1 METVRKSDEEFFGI
15 KYDKHD
21 AIVMTFRQTHG
32 VIRDSEKFSFDLIGD
47 NNFTNFLY
55 QYYTTHEI
63 PKTIVTSEEIS
74 DKLSLQKALSDRIGF
89 SVKIIHGDKGKRKE
103 MIELILRNIALI
115 QNKNA
120 EPGLI
125 ELRDILKLPSVPRVI
140 ECFDISNHGD
150 EYAVGSMARFVDA
163 KPDKSGYRKFK
174 IKTISGRDDYA
185 MINEIVGR
193 RYWRLRKENGEFPD
207 LIIIDGGKGQL
218 NAAMSALKDVGVK
231 IPCVSLAKENEE
243 IFVPR
248 QAKSIIIEKNKDSIK
263 ILQHARDETHRF
275 GIAYNRKLRKLN

>member
-1 METVRKSDEEFFGI
+1 MVVSGRILAKGPIVVLDPIIEFSIMEFGKI
-15 KYDKHD
+15 D
-21 AIVMTFRQTHG
+21 V
-32 VIRDSEKFSFDLIGD
+32 
-47 NNFTNFLY
+47 
-55 QYYTTHEI
+55 
-63 PKTIVTSEEIS
+63 
-74 DKLSLQKALSDRIGF
+74 LSPI
-89 SVKIIHGDKGKRKE
+89 
-103 MIELILRNIALI
+103 
-115 QNKNA
+115 
-120 EPGLI
+120 
-125 ELRDILKLPSVPRVI
+125 
-140 ECFDISNHGD
+140 FDISNHGD

-207 LIIIDGGKGQL
+207 LIVIDGGKGQL